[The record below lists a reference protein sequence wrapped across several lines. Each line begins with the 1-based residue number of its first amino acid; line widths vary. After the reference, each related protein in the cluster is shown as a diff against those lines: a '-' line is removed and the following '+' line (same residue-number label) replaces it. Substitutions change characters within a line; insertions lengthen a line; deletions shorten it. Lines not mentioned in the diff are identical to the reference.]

1 MNDKEP
7 PLVDNVSDNRHL
19 LWLAIVVIGVVFF
32 FVAHNFQVS
41 RSADFAP
48 WSEAGNTFEA
58 GHNVLK
64 GLALLSIGLLGAYYI
79 IRKEGRPLQFAGWL
93 PVLLLSYLAW
103 VAASVL
109 WSDDPWQSC
118 RRLAVL
124 LFCVFGAVGF
134 ARQLRPRD
142 VAVMAVAI
150 TGMYFLVGLG
160 TELALGTFR
169 PWASGYRFAG
179 TIHPNSQGANLT
191 VFCLATFCLAR
202 SDTEWRAWLWTL
214 FVVGLVL
221 LLLTKSRTA
230 CAALAMVLGVLWYIN
245 LSGRAKVLT
254 ILVAAVIV
262 SGGALVGTLFG
273 VDIDKKVLDV
283 VMLGRREESQTL
295 TGRLPIWTELSG
307 YVRERPF
314 QGYGYAG
321 FWSEKHIEAVS
332 EEQQWPLREAHNAY
346 IDAVLS
352 IGLIGAAVLLAIVL
366 LALRQSAVALR
377 QTGDPGFTLT
387 FCLLVF
393 GLLHACLE
401 TGMADPNLTT
411 LLAGIGVV
419 QLSFP
424 SLCQTARQSSVD
436 PMDAYPPGLYQP

>member
-7 PLVDNVSDNRHL
+7 PIVDDVSDNHHL
-19 LWLAIVVIGVVFF
+19 LWLAIVVLGAVFF
-32 FVAHNFQVS
+32 YVAHSFQVS
-41 RSADFAP
+41 RSADYAP
-48 WSEAGNTFEA
+48 WSAVGNTLEA
-58 GHNVLK
+58 GHNMAK
-64 GLALLSIGLLGAYYI
+64 GLALSMIGLLGAYYI
-79 IRKEGRPLQFAGWL
+79 LRKEGRPLQLAGWL
-93 PVLLLSYLAW
+93 PVLMVSYLAW
-103 VAASVL
+103 VAVSVL
-109 WSDDPWQSC
+109 WSNDPGQSC

-124 LFCVFGAVGF
+124 MFCVLGAVGC
-134 ARQLRPRD
+134 ARQFRPRD

-150 TGMYFLVGLG
+150 TGAYLMVGVA

-202 SDTEWRAWLWTL
+202 SDARGRAWLWTL
-214 FVVGLVL
+214 FAVGLVF

-230 CAALAMVLGVLWYIN
+230 CAALAMVLGVLWFIN
-245 LSGRAKVLT
+245 LSGRTKVLT
-254 ILVAAVIV
+254 ILVVAMIV
-262 SGGALVGTLFG
+262 SGGTLVGTLFG
-273 VDIDKKVLDV
+273 VDIDRKVLNV
-283 VMLGRREESQTL
+283 VMLGRGEESQTL

-307 YVRERPF
+307 YIQEKPL

-321 FWSEKHIEAVS
+321 FWTDKHIEAVS

-346 IDAVLS
+346 IDTVLS
-352 IGLIGAAVLLAIVL
+352 IGLIGAALFLAAVL
-366 LALRQSAVALR
+366 LALRQSFVAFR
-377 QTGDPGFTLT
+377 QTGDPGFALT

-401 TGMADPNLTT
+401 TGMADPNLTS

-419 QLSFP
+419 QLTFRS
-424 SLCQTARQSSVD
+424 SRQTAWRPSVD
-436 PMDAYPPGLYQP
+436 PMDIDDPGAYQ